1 MKNKREVHLI
11 RSKGYIDLTLDPTS
25 KSLWTYFENNLFIL
39 RMSLWR
45 YLKSITNYHVTK
57 LDTLKHY
64 YSNVSNVS
72 FFPFN
77 QQIKVTY
84 FLNQNGGAHVLRYYH
99 IGVQKF

>member
-1 MKNKREVHLI
+1 MKNEREVHLI

-25 KSLWTYFENNLFIL
+25 KLLWTCFENNLSVL

-45 YLKSITNYHVTK
+45 YLKSVTNYHVTK
-57 LDTLKHY
+57 LDKLKHHH
-64 YSNVSNVS
+64 SNVSDLS

-84 FLNQNGGAHVLRYYH
+84 FLNQNGRAHVLHYYH
-99 IGVQKF
+99 IGVQIL